1 MPSAERLWIDLSF
14 PVRAA
19 QGQQITSDYPLTLA
33 QCIAQILP
41 WWSAEPNVGVHPLRG
56 MSVCGQTWLIG
67 GRTHLT
73 LRIPETRVLDCAKL
87 AGQKIDLNGEIML
100 GEPHFRPLLAHP
112 VIYSACVSTGDE
124 EEAGFV
130 SYVRHFLDTLYI
142 SGQEIV
148 GKKRI
153 LQSDNGNV
161 TGFSLMLAG
170 LSLNDSIRVQQR
182 GLGQHHSLGCGIFV
196 PHRSINSVG
205 L

>member
-1 MPSAERLWIDLSF
+1 
-14 PVRAA
+14 
-19 QGQQITSDYPLTLA
+19 
-33 QCIAQILP
+33 
-41 WWSAEPNVGVHPLRG
+41 

-100 GEPHFRPLLAHP
+100 GKPHSRSLLAHP

-124 EEAGFV
+124 EESGFV
-130 SYVRHFLDTLYI
+130 SYVRHVLDTLDI
-142 SGQEIV
+142 GGQEIV

-153 LQSDNGNV
+153 LQLDKDNGSV

-196 PHRSINSVG
+196 PHRSINAVG